1 MKRYANRQAGF
12 SLLEIL
18 VVVSIFTVITGA
30 VFLLLDLSQRRYKM
44 ESEILASFQ
53 EARLGMDQLTR
64 DVHSSGYPPANQF
77 MPAVVAANPA
87 GFAMPFAFSPNYPAG
102 CVGPFQIGVG
112 GCRTP
117 SEWDLIVEADVNQQ
131 LAGIEWVRY
140 RLNGRT
146 LERGFAT
153 KVAGADPAAA
163 TAVAGGG
170 WGMAPFVD
178 NVVNNTTAAEIVELQ
193 GFYPG
198 LFPGGNPVPVFTYL
212 CQIGTGN
219 LTPCGAANLPQH
231 IREVEITLIV
241 RSPSRDPQTQ
251 QPRVMT
257 LTGRARRINPS
268 S

>member
-1 MKRYANRQAGF
+1 MNSNANRQRGF
-12 SLLEIL
+12 SLLEML
-18 VVVSIFTVITGA
+18 VVVAVFSVITGA
-30 VFLLLDLSQRRYKM
+30 VFVLLDVSQKRYKM
-44 ESEILASFQ
+44 ESEILATFQ
-53 EARLGMDQLTR
+53 DARLGMDQLTR

-77 MPAVVAANPA
+77 TPAIVAANPDR
-87 GFAMPFAFSPNYPAG
+87 FAMPFAFSPNYPAG
-102 CVGPFQIGVG
+102 CNGPFQIGVG
-112 GCRTP
+112 ACRTP
-117 SEWDLIVEADVNQQ
+117 SEWDLIVEAEVNQQ

-153 KVAGADPAAA
+153 KTVGADPAAA
-163 TAVAGGG
+163 TLAVGGG

-178 NVVNNTTAAEIVELQ
+178 NVINNTTAAEIVELQ

-198 LFPGGNPVPVFTYL
+198 LFPGNAPVPVFTYL
-212 CQIGTGN
+212 CQIGTGPIGAC
-219 LTPCGAANLPQH
+219 TAANLPQH
-231 IREVEITLIV
+231 IREVNITLIV

-257 LTGRARRINPS
+257 LTGRARRVNPS